1 MFELAVEKNQAEA
14 IYQELL
20 TLREVYHQVP
30 GIGDILS
37 DDRLEPYEKDS
48 IMEKLVTGF
57 SEMMQNFLRVV
68 YDLLLMIDEYERRYD
83 EHQGLILGSVT
94 TAIPLSKEQHQAME
108 EKAAQLL
115 GYEQAH
121 LVNLIDPSIV
131 GGVVIEANHQVIDGS
146 IRKQLEHMQQKL
158 LK

>member
-1 MFELAVEKNQAEA
+1 
-14 IYQELL
+14 
-20 TLREVYHQVP
+20 
-30 GIGDILS
+30 
-37 DDRLEPYEKDS
+37 
-48 IMEKLVTGF
+48 
-57 SEMMQNFLRVV
+57 
-68 YDLLLMIDEYERRYD
+68 
-83 EHQGLILGSVT
+83 
-94 TAIPLSKEQHQAME
+94 HQAME

>member
-1 MFELAVEKNQAEA
+1 M
-14 IYQELL
+14 
-20 TLREVYHQVP
+20 
-30 GIGDILS
+30 
-37 DDRLEPYEKDS
+37 
-48 IMEKLVTGF
+48 
-57 SEMMQNFLRVV
+57 
-68 YDLLLMIDEYERRYD
+68 
-83 EHQGLILGSVT
+83 T
-94 TAIPLSKEQHQAME
+94 TAIPLSKEQHQAM

-121 LVNLIDPSIV
+121 LVNLIDPSGV